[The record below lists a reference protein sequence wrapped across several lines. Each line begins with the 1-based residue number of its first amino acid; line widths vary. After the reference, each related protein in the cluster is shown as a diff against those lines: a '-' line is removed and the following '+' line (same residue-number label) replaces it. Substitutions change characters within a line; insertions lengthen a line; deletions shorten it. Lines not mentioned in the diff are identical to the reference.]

1 MSNEPK
7 IGGREPVLVELVAR
21 RDLLVAPLRPL
32 AEPASQSQ
40 PFYPHPHPLPTR
52 PHQGRGIACLASV
65 APREFRCLICC

>member
-1 MSNEPK
+1 MSSEPK

-32 AEPASQSQ
+32 AEPASRSQ

-52 PHQGRGIACLASV
+52 GEDSSAARA
-65 APREFRCLICC
+65 